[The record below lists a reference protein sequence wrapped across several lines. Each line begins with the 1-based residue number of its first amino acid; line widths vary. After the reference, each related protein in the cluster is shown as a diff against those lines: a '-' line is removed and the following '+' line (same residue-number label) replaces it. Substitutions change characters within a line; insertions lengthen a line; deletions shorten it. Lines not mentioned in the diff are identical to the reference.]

1 LATLAGLAAL
11 GQVASMT
18 SPLSQDCVT
27 EDFLSEAPTD
37 KIRGAVS
44 SGQRDF
50 SVNLIK
56 NMFNVTSEKS
66 SNIFVSPSSIFQ
78 TLMMA
83 YFGASG
89 VTEQQLANVM
99 GVQDMDKQQVMKTYL
114 FEKAFQAVREN
125 NADKGYKL
133 IHANRMF
140 FDRSIPL
147 NKCIQLLLNNELGA
161 VDFQQ
166 NPEKA
171 RKQINNW
178 VEAKTLKKIHEL
190 LPAGS
195 VDASTKLSLV
205 NAAYF
210 KGQWMS
216 QFKPSDTKI
225 NNFYIKRDKIKI
237 AKFMKQKGAFNYYL
251 SEELRAHVL
260 ELPYQGESI
269 SMVIILPPF
278 EDDSIHETIKRM
290 TPETVQGV
298 MAEIKSG
305 FYKADETLS
314 IEIPKFNIEQSME
327 LSSMVSVLGAPSL
340 FGGDGD
346 LSGFLQEDKVEE
358 LSLSSAVHKSYI
370 EVNEEGSEAAAATA
384 LFGFRSARPLFHT
397 EFVANHPFVFFIYD
411 KETDIILFHG
421 VLQDPTVNF

>member
-195 VDASTKLSLV
+195 VDASTRLSLV

-225 NNFYIKRDKIKI
+225 NNFYVKRDKIKI

-269 SMVIILPPF
+269 AMVIILPPF

-327 LSSMVSVLGAPSL
+327 LSSMVSALGAPSL
-340 FGGDGD
+340 FGGVGD